1 MKALGWLVLAGVL
14 TAAAPAFGPTA
25 LAAPGSS
32 DGATALRMIE
42 DRAAIEALLVQYST
56 GLDTL
61 NPDLYASCFTADA
74 EFIQG
79 DTVRKGQ
86 AEIRKVITDLIA
98 SRDKRAATAAAAPA
112 AGGAPAEAPPTAM
125 HHVIT
130 NGVIDL
136 VDAANARHRSYW
148 MTVLGRGGTRFEVA
162 AMGRYEDVLVKQD
175 GRWLFKQRKILR

>member
-1 MKALGWLVLAGVL
+1 MKALRGLVLVGIL
-14 TAAAPAFGPTA
+14 AATGALAPGSAA
-25 LAAPGSS
+25 LAAPAASE
-32 DGATALRMIE
+32 GATALRMIG
-42 DRAAIEALLVQYST
+42 DRQAIEALLAQYST

-61 NPDLYASCFTADA
+61 NADLYASCFTPDA

-98 SRDKRAATAAAAPA
+98 SRDKRAAAAAAPA
-112 AGGAPAEAPPTAM
+112 AGGTPAEAPPTAM

-148 MTVLGRGGTRFEVA
+148 MTVLGRGGNRFEVA
-162 AMGRYEDVLVKQD
+162 AMGSYEDVLVKQD